1 MDKINIEECFL
12 ITKEDYVNMSLDKKK
27 FFIPKENKII
37 FRVLGII
44 AVCCG
49 VTAFINIRESIYQI
63 ICWFIL
69 IIIGLYVLSYYDV
82 IYPVNIQRKASRF
95 YDYNDKILKNAFTL
109 NISDNDFKI
118 TSEIYKICVPKKYLY
133 KIIEGNNTFMF
144 FIDSNEFLFIPKRAL
159 NTDEIM
165 QIKKFAGDKYIKL

>member
-109 NISDNDFKI
+109 NISDNF
-118 TSEIYKICVPKKYLY
+118 
-133 KIIEGNNTFMF
+133 
-144 FIDSNEFLFIPKRAL
+144 
-159 NTDEIM
+159 
-165 QIKKFAGDKYIKL
+165 